1 MLQPGATIDVSGGS
15 IDYQGAFVQTS
26 RVVSSGHIF
35 DIAQATPDRI
45 YSGLYTG
52 SITDHSKWGIVD
64 VNTNPLALGGHFEPG
79 YVQGANGGAINVS
92 APSMALDGA
101 LRGNTVTGP
110 RQRAAQPTPST
121 LALNFRAQDPNDI
134 LFSFTSPTP
143 PHVVFSANNNL
154 APADSFALDADGRPL
169 SLREDRQNT
178 VILSP
183 DLVNVDGLGNLRVN
197 NGDGEITLPGDVTL
211 TTPIGGS
218 ITLAAANTDVEGKII
233 APGGNISLTTYNFS
247 PFAFAA
253 PNFAGQ
259 TPMVDPTRGNFTLGP
274 TALLSTAG
282 VIIDDRAQSATA
294 NLFPTPTD
302 GGTVSITSY
311 NANYF
316 SWQPHRC
323 FRRRPR

>member
-1 MLQPGATIDVSGGS
+1 MFNGKSWIGTPLADVSGYVNLVQRTVAELSTVGGTVNLNAGGSVVLQPGATIDVSGGS

-26 RVVSSGHIF
+26 RVVSGGHIF
-35 DIAQATPDRI
+35 DIAQATPDRV

-101 LRGNTVTGP
+101 LRGNIVTGP

-134 LFSFTSPTP
+134 LFSFISPTP

-154 APADSFALDADGRPL
+154 APADPFALDADGRPL
-169 SLREDRQNT
+169 SLPEDRQNT

-183 DLVNVDGLGNLRVN
+183 DLVNVEGFGNLAR
-197 NGDGEITLPGDVTL
+197 
-211 TTPIGGS
+211 
-218 ITLAAANTDVEGKII
+218 
-233 APGGNISLTTYNFS
+233 
-247 PFAFAA
+247 
-253 PNFAGQ
+253 
-259 TPMVDPTRGNFTLGP
+259 
-274 TALLSTAG
+274 
-282 VIIDDRAQSATA
+282 
-294 NLFPTPTD
+294 
-302 GGTVSITSY
+302 
-311 NANYF
+311 
-316 SWQPHRC
+316 
-323 FRRRPR
+323 